1 MEIQGGMIPPFC
13 GKEKHME
20 ILLILVSCLSNIV
33 CLIVGAKVG
42 QAVSKGEAI
51 ETPTLNPIKAMQE
64 HADKKQA
71 KAEQERIE
79 TIMRNIESYDGTG
92 ANQEDVP
99 RG

>member
-1 MEIQGGMIPPFC
+1 MEALL
-13 GKEKHME
+13 
-20 ILLILVSCLSNIV
+20 LLIMGAVSIACFI
-33 CLIVGAKVG
+33 IGAKVR
-42 QAVSKGEAI
+42 QAVSKGEPI
-51 ETPTLNPIKAMQE
+51 EAPTLNPLKAMQE

-79 TIMRNIESYDGTG
+79 AIMRNIESYDGTG